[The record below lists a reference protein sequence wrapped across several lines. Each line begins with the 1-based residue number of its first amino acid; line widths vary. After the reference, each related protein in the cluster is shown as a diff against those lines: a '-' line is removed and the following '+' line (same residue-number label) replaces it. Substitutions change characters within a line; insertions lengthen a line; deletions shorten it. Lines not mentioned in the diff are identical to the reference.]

1 MPSSTRLDK
10 ETEDVLKKASEYLG
24 TTKSQIVRES
34 IKEYCMKIVE
44 DRKKSPWDIY
54 QAVCKPGGS
63 GHGKRILMGREIL
76 RKKLTEKRKKWSL

>member
-44 DRKKSPWDIY
+44 GRKKSPWDIY